1 MALQSGLRRAISSV
15 PLRHRSAAVRAFPST
30 FSNRH
35 FSEAPSEEA
44 SPKITAL
51 CDSLCELNVIEMN
64 QLVTLFKDKV
74 GLAGMDMQPQMGMPM
89 MAAAPAAGA
98 ATAPAADEA
107 PAAEKTTFNVKLASF
122 DAASKIKVIKEIRA
136 ITGLGLKEVSSL
148 HLVCSVLFIFA
159 TRLKFVFFLEL

>member
-1 MALQSGLRRAISSV
+1 MALQSGLRRAISGV

-44 SPKITAL
+44 SLKITAL

-89 MAAAPAAGA
+89 MAAPAAGA
-98 ATAPAADEA
+98 AAAPAADEA

-148 HLVCSVLFIFA
+148 FLVLCLVNCVHRVSSL
-159 TRLKFVFFLEL
+159 LLS